1 MNKESDNLDSFLKFR
16 IEFGI
21 KLRECRRS
29 KNLTLVDLAL
39 ICETDSSYIGKIER
53 GEISVGL
60 DSLNK
65 ILTALDIQLITA
77 IFK

>member
-1 MNKESDNLDSFLKFR
+1 MNNESDNLDSFLKFI

-39 ICETDSSYIGKIER
+39 MCETDSSYIGKIER